1 MGNGGHSDSLSV
13 LNMPAIT
20 ATAPGKII
28 LFGEHAVVY
37 GEPAIAAPV
46 MQVRARAVVSAQPN
60 RPPGW
65 INLQAP
71 DIGLDTIWD
80 DLAQDHPLHV
90 LVKLV
95 LEAIHIDPPPALTLR
110 ITSTIPIASGLGSG
124 AAVSVSV
131 IRALTRFLGRTLPDD
146 NISELAFEVEKLHHG
161 SPSGIDNTV
170 VTFEKPI
177 YYRRKLSAGKG
188 EMQPIEV
195 PEPFTIVIGDTGI
208 SSPTAAAVA
217 DVHKSWQADQEGF
230 EELFRKTGEIAHR
243 ARQAIE
249 DGNLNA
255 LGPLMNENQ
264 EMLIEMGVSSPDLE
278 QLIHA
283 ARRAGAHGAKLSGGG
298 RGGNMI
304 ALVSQANQASVA
316 QALSRA
322 GAVNIITTKVSSTH
336 EGEKSS

>member
-1 MGNGGHSDSLSV
+1 MGIGGHSDSLPV
-13 LNMPAIT
+13 LNMPAVT

-46 MQVRARAVVSAQPN
+46 KQVRARAIISAQPD

-90 LVKLV
+90 LIKLV
-95 LEAIHIDPPPALTLR
+95 LEAIHIDRPPALTLR
-110 ITSTIPIASGLGSG
+110 VTSTIPIASGLGSG

-131 IRALTRFLGRTLPDD
+131 IRALTGFLGRTLTND
-146 NISELAFEVEKLHHG
+146 NISALAFEVEKLHHG

-177 YYRRKLSAGKG
+177 YYRRKLPASKG

-195 PEPFTIVIGDTGI
+195 TEPFMIVIGDTGI
-208 SSPTAAAVA
+208 SSPTAAVVA
-217 DVHKSWQADQEGF
+217 DVRKSWQADQERF
-230 EELFRKTGEIAHR
+230 EGLFRKTGDIAHQ

-249 DGNLNA
+249 DGDLNA

-264 EMLIEMGVSSPDLE
+264 EMLIEMGVSSPELE

-304 ALVSQANQASVA
+304 ALVSQTNETSVA
-316 QALSRA
+316 QALSQA
-322 GAVNIITTKVSSTH
+322 NAANIITTTVTNTNQ
-336 EGEKSS
+336 GEKAT